1 VSLITG
7 THEHERSSVLNVLS
21 ATVVG
26 IAGDVNP
33 SQAVVRLDVDGSPL
47 LARVTRYS
55 IDRLGIVEGMQL
67 WAQVKAV
74 SLLA

>member
-1 VSLITG
+1 M
-7 THEHERSSVLNVLS
+7 
-21 ATVVG
+21 G
-26 IAGDVNP
+26 IAKDAHP

-55 IDRLGIVEGMQL
+55 LDRLGIVEGMRL
-67 WAQVKAV
+67 WAQVKTV